1 MISTFIEEA
10 PPTTLSV
17 TEMET
22 EMLAASLPVL
32 LAMIG
37 AVLLGWAVAAVFR
50 KQYGGT
56 IQPWL
61 AVLPMLASALLLWR
75 YGFGPELLQGMV
87 LCLALLY
94 ASAADIRTREV
105 PDCVPV
111 TITVAGLIGRTPEEI
126 PLMILAA
133 VAVTIPQLAAAI
145 LKPGSYGGADIKIMA
160 AGAFLLGLSR
170 GLAAIMAGLLL
181 AVVCTAL
188 VRKIRKQTMKASFA
202 LAPYLSAGIL
212 LAYFI

>member
-1 MISTFIEEA
+1 MAPTFIK
-10 PPTTLSV
+10 PTTMLPV
-17 TEMET
+17 PEME
-22 EMLAASLPVL
+22 MGLPAACLPVIL
-32 LAMIG
+32 TIIA
-37 AVLLGWAVAAVFR
+37 AVLLGWVVAAVFR
-50 KQYGGT
+50 KQYGGA

-61 AVLPMLASALLLWR
+61 VALPMLASALLLWR

-105 PDCVPV
+105 PDSLPV
-111 TITVAGLIGRTPEEI
+111 TIAVAGLIGRTPEEI

-133 VAVTIPQLAAAI
+133 VAVTIPQLAAAVM
-145 LKPGSYGGADIKIMA
+145 KPGSYGGADIKIMA
-160 AGAFLLGLSR
+160 SGAFLLGLSR
-170 GLAAIMAGLLL
+170 GLTAIITGLLL

-188 VRKIRKQTMKASFA
+188 VRKIRKQAMKASFA